1 MKTVFI
7 SGASGEIGL
16 EISRVFLDMGMNAVL
31 LYNSGKDRIETLLSE
46 YPDYDNVL
54 PLRADLKDTG
64 QMHAAVK
71 AAKDRFPSVD
81 ILINAA
87 GISSIGFFDATGD
100 EQWDE
105 ILNIN
110 LKSAYL
116 FSREFSKDMIRK
128 RFGRI
133 INISSIWGSR
143 GASMEVMYS
152 VTKAGM
158 DALTRSLARE
168 LGPSGITV
176 NSVAPGVIDT
186 KMNSHLDSDE
196 IEDLIGDTPVMRLG
210 TPADVA
216 SAVRFLSGEDA
227 SFITGQ
233 VITVDGGF
241 TV

>member
-46 YPDYDNVL
+46 YPDYDNVI

-71 AAKDRFPSVD
+71 AAKDRFSSVD

-196 IEDLIGDTPVMRLG
+196 IEDLIEDTPVMRLG

>member
-1 MKTVFI
+1 
-7 SGASGEIGL
+7 
-16 EISRVFLDMGMNAVL
+16 
-31 LYNSGKDRIETLLSE
+31 
-46 YPDYDNVL
+46 
-54 PLRADLKDTG
+54 
-64 QMHAAVK
+64 MHAAVK
-71 AAKDRFPSVD
+71 AAKDRFSSVD

-87 GISSIGFFDATGD
+87 GISRIGFFDATGD

>member
-71 AAKDRFPSVD
+71 AAKDRFSSVD

-196 IEDLIGDTPVMRLG
+196 IEDLIEDTPVMRLG

>member
-71 AAKDRFPSVD
+71 AAKDRFSSVD

-87 GISSIGFFDATGD
+87 GISRIGFFDATED

-196 IEDLIGDTPVMRLG
+196 IEDLIEDTPVMRLG